1 MGKRPGALTIH
12 ACTKSMAAT
21 SFRTVTV
28 AVMSRCRYHAA
39 RRSGQRFA
47 YIATTLQHTKKQELR
62 NVSLLGI
69 IGNARASGLTPRA
82 YHKQWEIRNPL
93 GTGQRRTQSTCR
105 SGLHREQVMPA
116 RLARTCSALRGGG
129 TLETGPSIFGT

>member
-47 YIATTLQHTKKQELR
+47 YIATTLQHTKNRNCELS
-62 NVSLLGI
+62 V
-69 IGNARASGLTPRA
+69 
-82 YHKQWEIRNPL
+82 
-93 GTGQRRTQSTCR
+93 C
-105 SGLHREQVMPA
+105 
-116 RLARTCSALRGGG
+116 LALMETLALAD
-129 TLETGPSIFGT
+129 